1 MSPRSEPN
9 ELFEDS
15 PNDDVVDP
23 VGIQNFGGIDPRV
36 AWLLDEKPSGDD
48 DIALAARA
56 ALEKMALKT
65 FSIEEQQ
72 ELIHEGAEDHRGA
85 RNTDRLSIAGT
96 HYEYDSRPDG
106 ELDLELLW

>member
-1 MSPRSEPN
+1 MKIGR
-9 ELFEDS
+9 
-15 PNDDVVDP
+15 
-23 VGIQNFGGIDPRV
+23 GYV
-36 AWLLDEKPSGDD
+36 ATKDQKA
-48 DIALAARA
+48 ALA
-56 ALEKMALKT
+56 KMALKT

-96 HYEYDSRPDG
+96 HYEYDSQPGG